1 MLSIPEKELPVDDF
15 SPLVTIVIPVFN
27 GSAFLGGAIESAL
40 GQTYSNIEVI
50 VVNDGSHDDGAT
62 ERVALSFGDRIRY
75 LKKINGGVA
84 SALNCAIRE
93 MAGEYF
99 SWLSHDDL
107 YTPQKIAQQ
116 ISFLNKYETARTVI
130 YSDYSIFTD
139 EAKTDDISVFMPG
152 VPPEYFRYW
161 LTARSALH
169 GCSLLIP
176 RGVFA
181 EVGMFSEGLR
191 TTQDYDLWFRAAE
204 YFAFIHMPSVLI
216 RARSHAGQDTRS
228 KVELAFKESSEL
240 YLAFVKKL
248 SYLEVPGASSH
259 EVGGNYLILASN
271 LRGRGFIAAGQYCAG
286 VARHC
291 GVSSIRILTVTSQA
305 GCAYFL
311 RKTIL
316 RLLSSRTK
324 QRVRRAYSRLC
335 EIQRGFKVL

>member
-1 MLSIPEKELPVDDF
+1 MLSIPEKGLPADDF

-62 ERVALSFGDRIRY
+62 ERIALSFGERIRY
-75 LKKINGGVA
+75 LKKANGGVA
-84 SALNCAIRE
+84 SALNFAIRE
-93 MAGEYF
+93 MSGEFF

-107 YTPQKIAQQ
+107 YKPEKIAQQ
-116 ISFLNKYETARTVI
+116 IRFLRKYETSRSIV
-130 YSDYSIFTD
+130 YSDYSVFTD

-152 VPPEYFRYW
+152 VPPEHFRYW

-181 EVGMFSEGLR
+181 EIGMFNECLR

-204 YFAFIHMPSVLI
+204 HYAFIHIPSVLI

-228 KVELAFKESSEL
+228 KVELAFKESSDL
-240 YLAFVKKL
+240 YLGFVKKL
-248 SYLEVPGASSH
+248 SYLEVPGESSN
-259 EVGGNYLILASN
+259 EVGVSYLMLASR
-271 LRGRGFIAAGQYCAG
+271 LWGRGFIDAGKYCAG
-286 VARHC
+286 VAKRC
-291 GVSSIRILTVTSQA
+291 GVSSIRILTVTCQA
-305 GCAYFL
+305 GCAYVL
-311 RKTIL
+311 RYTLL

-324 QRVRRAYSRLC
+324 QRVRHVYSRL
-335 EIQRGFKVL
+335 RGIRRGLKVL